1 MKIYHVELEK
11 CLSNPRSWVTQRI
24 SPPPGGPRTGY
35 DGVTKLAIYKWHA
48 TGSASQAQRHLTH
61 LLSRYRFTNARLV
74 NRAITKLELYI
85 EWCVSESP
93 AVSNWKFRLTFNLGH
108 NFELGGEVSR
118 IDVNIVSG
126 GYKGIL
132 LGDRPED
139 WRHQLRFPLIQR
151 ALAHQLQRPES
162 EISVG
167 FQNIDGTQ
175 LELFSFPGLML
186 DEAEHRARQLAI
198 TLSNEWHRQKGL

>member
-11 CLSNPRSWVTQRI
+11 CLLNPRSWVAQKI

-48 TGSASQAQRHLTH
+48 TGSAFQAQRHLT
-61 LLSRYRFTNARLV
+61 LLLPKYRLTNARLA
-74 NRAITKLELYI
+74 NRATANLESYI
-85 EWCVSESP
+85 EWCIRESP
-93 AVSNWKFRLTFNLGH
+93 VVSNWKLRLTFNLGR

-118 IDVNIVSG
+118 IDVDIESG
-126 GYKGIL
+126 GYKGVL
-132 LGDRPED
+132 LGNPPVD
-139 WRHQLRFPLIQR
+139 WRRQLRFPLIQR
-151 ALAHQLQRPES
+151 ALAAKLQRPEL

-175 LELFSFPGLML
+175 LEFISFPRVVL
-186 DEAEHRARQLAI
+186 DEAEDRARRLTSI
-198 TLSNEWHRQKGL
+198 LSNEWRRQKGL

>member
-1 MKIYHVELEK
+1 MKISHIEFEK
-11 CLSNPRSWVTQRI
+11 CLSNPRSWVAQRI

-48 TGSASQAQRHLTH
+48 TGSASQTRRHLTR
-61 LLSRYRFTNARLV
+61 LLQTYRLTNANLA
-74 NRAITKLELYI
+74 NRATANLESYI
-85 EWCVSESP
+85 EWCNHESP

-118 IDVNIVSG
+118 IDVVIESG
-126 GYKGIL
+126 GYKGVL
-132 LGDRPED
+132 LGDRPPG

-151 ALAHQLQRPES
+151 ALADQLQRRES

-175 LELFSFPGLML
+175 LELISFPRLML
-186 DEAEHRARQLAI
+186 DEAEDRARQLAK
-198 TLSNEWHRQKGL
+198 TLSNEWRRQKGL